1 MQLKIKDILD
11 SDSALTPSSGE
22 LIYNALESEISLRN
36 QISLDFQ
43 GIEIITSAFL
53 NSAIGRLYSKY
64 SSKELNDLLS
74 ITNINS
80 DDLQLLK
87 KVIERAKEYFK
98 DQKSFNEKMDKKFEQ

>member
-1 MQLKIKDILD
+1 MQVKIKEILG

-22 LIYNALESEISLRN
+22 LVYNILENEISSKKS
-36 QISLDFQ
+36 ISLDFN

-64 SSKELNDLLS
+64 SSEDLNSLLS
-74 ITNINS
+74 IVNISN

-87 KVIERAKEYFK
+87 KVI
-98 DQKSFNEKMDKKFEQ
+98 DI

>member
-1 MQLKIKDILD
+1 MLVNIKEILN

-22 LIYNALESEISLRN
+22 LIYNIIEEEIASKRT
-36 QISLDFQ
+36 ISLDFK

-53 NSAIGRLYSKY
+53 NSAVGRLYSKY
-64 SSKELNDLLS
+64 SSSELNSVLH
-74 ITNINS
+74 IVNIPS

-98 DQKSFNEKMDKKFEQ
+98 DQKSFNEGLEGKFE